1 MNDEEHFNGV
11 CVCFNC
17 DNRAEDL
24 KSSNFFFPEVYK
36 HRLLMLLQ
44 LPHFINAD
52 RRKKTGECVVERR
65 GLLQL
70 EPAQEVTH
78 ARAHTH
84 TVALHA
90 RLCITYSTPDYVSP
104 IPRIHSLL
112 RVRRTAQR
120 KVVCTHVDTYTCV
133 EEGCHYEEEGHVLH
147 SGGTH
152 T

>member
-1 MNDEEHFNGV
+1 MG
-11 CVCFNC
+11 
-17 DNRAEDL
+17 R
-24 KSSNFFFPEVYK
+24 FPTDSF
-36 HRLLMLLQ
+36 
-44 LPHFINAD
+44 PHFSAD
-52 RRKKTGECVVERR
+52 IRSFFLPRRYTNIACSCYFSCLISSMPTEERKQESAWSSGEASSASSPRKTLR
-65 GLLQL
+65 
-70 EPAQEVTH
+70 T
-78 ARAHTH
+78 RAHTHTH

-90 RLCITYSTPDYVSP
+90 RLWITHFTPDHVSP

-112 RVRRTAQR
+112 RIRRTAHR